1 MLSSLFKFLKQSLW
15 GSTPLKVFDPC
26 AEAHIDRTSSIA
38 LRSTLATARA
48 QTPPESPT
56 SKSRTHSPEVEEIIY
71 VLALENDKYY
81 VGKTCNLARRLDEH
95 YNGDGAA
102 WTKLYKPMTCL
113 ATHVS
118 TSKFDESVVTKEW
131 MLTKG
136 INNVRGGPYTQ
147 VHLSKTTMSA
157 LLQELWD
164 AENRCRKCGSS
175 THFAASCNAKEG
187 AGGDDLEARPVKRA
201 RYGKKWTLEEEE
213 EILRQIADNVSLDQ
227 IALEHDRSAGGIQW
241 RLRKI
246 GIDLMEDEQ
255 LTAEEAAERVR
266 LPVTML
272 LTNKYRRQSN

>member
-1 MLSSLFKFLKQSLW
+1 MLSSLFGFLKKSLW
-15 GSTPLKVFDPC
+15 WSAPLKVLDPC
-26 AEAHIDRTSSIA
+26 TEATLSTVH
-38 LRSTLATARA
+38 TLAQTA
-48 QTPPESPT
+48 TN
-56 SKSRTHSPEVEEIIY
+56 EIIY

-102 WTKLYKPMTCL
+102 WTKLYKPVKCL

-118 TSKFDESVVTKEW
+118 SSKFDESVVTKEW

-136 INNVRGGPYTQ
+136 INNVRGGAYTQ
-147 VHLSKTTMSA
+147 VHLSKTTLSC

-164 AENRCRKCGSS
+164 AENKCRKCGSS
-175 THFAASCNAKEG
+175 SHFAASCSAKE
-187 AGGDDLEARPVKRA
+187 AAASDDVEARPVKRA
-201 RYGKKWTLEEEE
+201 RYGKKWTPEEEA
-213 EILRQIADNVSLDQ
+213 EILRQIADNVPLDQ

-246 GIDLMEDEQ
+246 GLDLMEDEKM
-255 LTAEEAAERVR
+255 TADEAADRVR

-272 LTNKYRRQSN
+272 LTNKYRRHSG

>member
-1 MLSSLFKFLKQSLW
+1 MLSSLFGFLKKSLW
-15 GSTPLKVFDPC
+15 GSGAPLKVFDPC
-26 AEAHIDRTSSIA
+26 AEAHIDRTSIA
-38 LRSTLATARA
+38 LRARTLTQTSLVPSTLKL
-48 QTPPESPT
+48 PSPT
-56 SKSRTHSPEVEEIIY
+56 SSPEADEIIY

-102 WTKLYKPMTCL
+102 WTKLYKPLKCL
-113 ATHVS
+113 VTHVS
-118 TSKFDESVVTKEW
+118 TSRFDESVVTKEW

-147 VHLSKTTMSA
+147 VHLSKTTMSS

-164 AENRCRKCGSS
+164 AENKCRKCGSS
-175 THFAASCNAKEG
+175 SHFAASCNAK
-187 AGGDDLEARPVKRA
+187 GGSDDVEARPVKRA
-201 RYGKKWTLEEEE
+201 RYGKKWTPEEEA
-213 EILRQIADNVSLDQ
+213 EILRQITENVPLDQ

-246 GIDLMEDEQ
+246 GIELMEDEKI
-255 LTAEEAAERVR
+255 TAEEAAERVR

-272 LTNKYRRQSN
+272 LTNKYRRHSN